1 MCCTGKA
8 QPAGLHP
15 GKTENNMAT
24 QPQDDT
30 ELVEVFDTQQESE
43 AMVVHGLL
51 EAAGIQAIITNLDAP
66 QDVFPGVG
74 GVLVRVAPEDAEQAR
89 QIIEEFK
96 NNSAP
101 EEETG
106 VA

>member
-1 MCCTGKA
+1 M
-8 QPAGLHP
+8 P
-15 GKTENNMAT
+15 TEPEGNAEV
-24 QPQDDT
+24 QGDG

-51 EAAGIQAIITNLDAP
+51 DSAGIEAVITNLDAP
-66 QDVFPGVG
+66 QDVLPGVG

-89 QIIEEFK
+89 QIIEEFR
-96 NNSAP
+96 NNPAA
-101 EEETG
+101 EDEMG